1 MLNPYLFIN
10 FPWFIGVSVHF
21 LDVCK
26 NGGSVTSQGNL
37 CWCEC
42 PKGFRGFECE
52 LSKSIFFSTQRSK
65 LRKPTGIPCRHT
77 LNLGRLYFLHL
88 NPVTAPANT
97 KLSPPSLFPSPD
109 LNCLLR
115 SPDFTPN
122 PGCTGRGSTSGWAG
136 VDNQVIFFSSF
147 SWVWCA
153 WHLQLKGIGIL
164 FRVVSSHWLIPVVD
178 GGRMCWSMG
187 MFSADPSFSE
197 YLSAA
202 SL

>member
-1 MLNPYLFIN
+1 MLSSSGGCFKEGFFFFFFFFLMIRRPPRSTLFPYTTLFR
-10 FPWFIGVSVHF
+10 
-21 LDVCK
+21 
-26 NGGSVTSQGNL
+26 SQGNL

-153 WHLQLKGIGIL
+153 
-164 FRVVSSHWLIPVVD
+164 
-178 GGRMCWSMG
+178 
-187 MFSADPSFSE
+187 
-197 YLSAA
+197 
-202 SL
+202 